1 MNENEVKTAFD
12 AIEPERGAQ
21 ERMYAN
27 ILKKAAV
34 QRAAA
39 PTEKAD
45 APAAE
50 NDASSTVVPLPV
62 HRPTPMWKRY
72 SAMAACLAL
81 VVTVTLGFLS
91 PFLNRGSEASDP
103 PVMVGS
109 PFEDVQ
115 SAEDFAKLGFVIDA
129 PKGAENVTYCI
140 YDGAIARVDFTLSGH
155 DYTYEAAKLDSN
167 FSRADGE
174 AAGSTSLNAEYGA
187 TLDRVSPD
195 IWRAHWGKDGVSYY
209 LTNFDG
215 AEEAA
220 ITGVADTLM
229 KSN

>member
-12 AIEPERGAQ
+12 EIEPESGAQ

-27 ILKKAAV
+27 ILKKAAA
-34 QRAAA
+34 QKAAA
-39 PTEKAD
+39 PEEKTD

-50 NDASSTVVPLPV
+50 NDASATVVSLPV
-62 HRPTPMWKRY
+62 RRPTPMWKRC

-81 VVTVTLGFLS
+81 AVTVTLGFLS
-91 PFLNRGSEASDP
+91 PFLSRDSEANEP
-103 PVMVGS
+103 PVMGSS

-115 SAEDFAKLGFVIDA
+115 SAEEFETLGFIIDA
-129 PKGAENVTYCI
+129 PEDAENVSYCI
-140 YDGAIARVDFTLSGH
+140 YDSAIARVDFTLDGH
-155 DYTYEAAKLDSN
+155 EYTYEAAQLDGN

-174 AAGSTSLNAEYGA
+174 AVGSVSLNAEYDA
-187 TLDRVSPD
+187 TLDRLSPD
-195 IWRAHWGKDGVSYY
+195 VWRAHWSKDGVSYY

-215 AEEAA
+215 AEESA

-229 KSN
+229 ESN

>member
-12 AIEPERGAQ
+12 EIEPESGAQ
-21 ERMYAN
+21 ERMYTN
-27 ILKKAAV
+27 ILKKAAA
-34 QRAAA
+34 QKAAA
-39 PTEKAD
+39 PEEKTD

-50 NDASSTVVPLPV
+50 NDASATVVFLPV
-62 HRPTPMWKRY
+62 RRPTPMWKRC

-81 VVTVTLGFLS
+81 VVKVTLGFLS
-91 PFLNRGSEASDP
+91 PFLSRDSEANEP
-103 PVMVGS
+103 PVMGSS

-115 SAEDFAKLGFVIDA
+115 SAEEFEALGFSIDA
-129 PKGAENVTYCI
+129 PEGAEDVAYCI

-155 DYTYEAAKLDSN
+155 DYTYEAAQLDGN

-174 AAGSTSLNAEYGA
+174 AVGSVSLNAEYDA
-187 TLDRVSPD
+187 TLDRLSPD
-195 IWRAHWGKDGVSYY
+195 VWRAHWNKDGISYY

-215 AEEAA
+215 AEESA

-229 KSN
+229 ESN

>member
-1 MNENEVKTAFD
+1 MNENEVRTAFD
-12 AIEPERGAQ
+12 EIEPESGAQ

-27 ILKKAAV
+27 ILKKAAA
-34 QRAAA
+34 Q
-39 PTEKAD
+39 KAT
-45 APAAE
+45 APAPE
-50 NDASSTVVPLPV
+50 NDASATVVPLPTR
-62 HRPTPMWKRY
+62 RPTPMWKRY

-115 SAEDFAKLGFVIDA
+115 SAEEFEPLGFVIDA
-129 PKGAENVTYCI
+129 PAGAENISYCI

-155 DYTYEAAKLDSN
+155 EYTYEAAQLDGN

-174 AAGSTSLNAEYGA
+174 AVGSVSLNAEYDA
-187 TLDRVSPD
+187 TLDRLSPD
-195 IWRAHWGKDGVSYY
+195 TWRAHWSKDSVSYY
-209 LTNFDG
+209 LTNFDD
-215 AEEAA
+215 AEESA

-229 KSN
+229 ESN